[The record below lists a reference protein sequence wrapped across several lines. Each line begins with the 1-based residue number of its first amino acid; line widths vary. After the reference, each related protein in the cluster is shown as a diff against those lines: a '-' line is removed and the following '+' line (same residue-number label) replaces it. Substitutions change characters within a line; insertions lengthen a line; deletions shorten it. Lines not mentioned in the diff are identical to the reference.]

1 MLIKCRFSGT
11 GTDVNYGKYFNG
23 KLDCDTVDNYE
34 DPLNNYEWPTLVIQS
49 FIVAILCLILLA
61 LLCCLALLYSKRNK
75 Q

>member
-1 MLIKCRFSGT
+1 MQIKCGFSGD
-11 GTDVNYGKYFNG
+11 GTDVNYGNYFSG
-23 KLDCDTVDNYE
+23 KLDCDTIDNHN
-34 DPLNNYEWPTLVIQS
+34 DPLNNYELPTLVIQS